1 MAVNGAIYPLGVSAE
16 DTPIRLTG
24 MITKGIRIQASL
36 TASRNTITKL
46 LEFVAQHNITPTVQT
61 FPMTVAGA
69 EEAIEK
75 LKTGK
80 MRYRGVLVR

>member
-1 MAVNGAIYPLGVSAE
+1 MSVNGAIYPLGVSGE
-16 DTPIRLTG
+16 NTPVRLTG

-36 TASRNTITKL
+36 TASRSTINKL
-46 LEFVAQHNITPTVQT
+46 LDFVAQHNIVPTVET
-61 FPMTVAGA
+61 FPMTVEGA

>member
-16 DTPIRLTG
+16 NTPVGLTA
-24 MITKGIRIQASL
+24 MIPKGIRIQASL
-36 TASRNTITKL
+36 TASRNTINKL

-61 FPMTVAGA
+61 FPCTKAGL